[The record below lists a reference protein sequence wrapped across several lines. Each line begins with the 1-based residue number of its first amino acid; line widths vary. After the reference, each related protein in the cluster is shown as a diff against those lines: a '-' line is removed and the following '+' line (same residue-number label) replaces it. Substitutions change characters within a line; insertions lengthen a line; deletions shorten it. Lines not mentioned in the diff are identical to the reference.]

1 MLLVLR
7 FGLEPF
13 QISSGAKFRSTQ
25 SEAPSR
31 QSPRQCRTLA
41 HRQTERKHTSARHVD
56 RPVSSDLDQIGTDS
70 KNTCRSDVA
79 PTGKPERLRPSV
91 PRFLRFAD
99 LGWLADRLPKPVDK
113 AATIRGRPETAN
125 HRL

>member
-7 FGLEPF
+7 FDLDLF
-13 QISSGAKFRSTQ
+13 QISSGAKFPSAQ

-31 QSPRQCRTLA
+31 QSPRQCRTLV

-56 RPVSSDLDQIGTDS
+56 RPTSSDLDQIESDS
-70 KNTCRSDVA
+70 KNTCRSDVV
-79 PTGKPERLRPSV
+79 PTGKPEQLRPSV

-99 LGWLADRLPKPVDK
+99 PAWLADRLPKPVDK